1 MAVEFLEPKAYQ
13 KIEKE
18 NKYICKICAY
28 GFNNP
33 KNYFSQ
39 LLGCCF

>member
-18 NKYICKICAY
+18 NKYVLQNLCLCSLLK
-28 GFNNP
+28 GE
-33 KNYFSQ
+33 FSSKDF
-39 LLGCCF
+39 GRF